1 MKKLYVTIKILG
13 FLIVGSIVASCNDSF
28 MDRYP
33 MAEVSP
39 ENSFKTARDLEL
51 YTNGFYENLPEIK
64 SIIEKDLV
72 TDNVLYTNIPV
83 EQRSNDRV
91 VPSDV
96 GSGGWSWGTLRTI
109 NLFFDH
115 YKQCTDLVARD
126 KYEGIARFFRAWFYF
141 DKVKRFGDVPW
152 YETVIQT
159 SDVDLLYKSRD
170 SREFVVDKIVAD
182 LELAI
187 EKLDSKRASD
197 QINCWTALSLLSRV
211 CLYEGTYRKYHTE
224 LNLQGA
230 DVLLEKAYKAAERVM
245 NESGYKVYSTGNE
258 DTDYRD
264 LFAANDLHEEEV
276 ILGRRYSLI
285 LNKMHNINYYLTSRT
300 QKDIGLTKEFVDSY
314 LLQSNGKPFTSK
326 TGYATMNFYE
336 EMQNRDKRLAQ
347 TIRSVGYRRIGGDAI
362 LLPDFAAA
370 ITGYQ
375 VSKFVSDVS
384 QDGDGASY
392 QDIAIIR
399 YAEVLLN
406 YAEAKAELGLL
417 TQDDIDKSM
426 KLIRNRVG
434 MPNLNMSDANQ
445 SPDVIMAATYPNVTG
460 ANKGVLLEIRRER
473 CIELALEGFRWD
485 DLVRWKAGKL
495 LEPHFTGMYFPSLG
509 EFDLDN
515 DGKKDLLLYEE
526 GKEPQSSVS
535 QKVKIGGVIQLTE
548 GDKGYL
554 IGFKDS
560 KKKFDEERDYLYPI
574 PMGDLLLNEN
584 LIQNPRWQK

>member
-1 MKKLYVTIKILG
+1 MKKLYVTMKVFG
-13 FLIVGSIVASCNDSF
+13 FLIVGGMATSCNDSF

-33 MAEVSP
+33 IAEVSP

-51 YTNGFYENLPEIK
+51 YTNGFYENLPAIK
-64 SIIEKDLV
+64 TIIEKDLT

-83 EQRSNDRV
+83 EQRSDDRTI
-91 VPSDV
+91 PSDA
-96 GSGGWSWGTLRTI
+96 GSGGWSWGDLRTV

-159 SDVDLLYKSRD
+159 GDKDLLYKPRD
-170 SREFVVDKIVAD
+170 NREFVMDKIIED

-187 EKLDSKRASD
+187 DKLDNKRASD
-197 QINCWTALSLLSRV
+197 QVNCWTALSLLSRV

-224 LNLQGA
+224 LNLQGS

-245 NESGYKVYSTGNE
+245 NESGYKLYSTGNV

-264 LFAANDLHEEEV
+264 LFASSDLREEEV

-285 LNKMHNINYYLTSRT
+285 LNKMHNINYYFTSRT
-300 QKDIGLTKEFVDSY
+300 QKDIGLTKDFVNSY

-326 TGYATMNFYE
+326 SNYATMGFCE

-347 TIRSVGYRRIGGDAI
+347 TIRSVGYKRIGDNAI
-362 LLPDFAAA
+362 QLPDFAATM
-370 ITGYQ
+370 TGYQ

-417 TQDDIDKSM
+417 TQDDIDKSI

-434 MPNLNMSDANQ
+434 MPNLNMGDANQ
-445 SPDVIMAATYPNVTG
+445 SPDAIMAAMYPTVTG
-460 ANKGVLLEIRRER
+460 TNKGVLLEIRRER
-473 CIELALEGFRWD
+473 RIELALEGFRWD

-515 DGKKDLLLYEE
+515 DGEIDLLLYKE
-526 GKEPQSSVS
+526 GNEPQSNAS
-535 QKVKIGGVIQLTE
+535 QKVKIGGVIQLTG

-554 IGFKDS
+554 IGFKEN

-574 PMGDLLLNEN
+574 PMGDILLNDN
-584 LIQNPRWQK
+584 LVQNPHW

>member
-1 MKKLYVTIKILG
+1 MKKLYVTMKVFG
-13 FLIVGSIVASCNDSF
+13 FLIVGGMATSCNDSF

-33 MAEVSP
+33 IAEVSP

-51 YTNGFYENLPEIK
+51 YTNGFYENLPAIK
-64 SIIEKDLV
+64 TIIEKDLT

-83 EQRSNDRV
+83 EQRSGDRTI
-91 VPSDV
+91 PSDA
-96 GSGGWSWGTLRTI
+96 GSGGWSWGDLRTV

-159 SDVDLLYKSRD
+159 GDKDLLYKPRD
-170 SREFVVDKIVAD
+170 NREFVMDKIIED

-187 EKLDSKRASD
+187 DKLDNKRASD
-197 QINCWTALSLLSRV
+197 QVNCWTALSLLSRV

-224 LNLQGA
+224 LNLQGS

-245 NESGYKVYSTGNE
+245 NESGYKLYSTGNV

-264 LFAANDLHEEEV
+264 LFASNDLREEEV

-285 LNKMHNINYYLTSRT
+285 LNKMHNINYYFTSRT
-300 QKDIGLTKEFVDSY
+300 QKDIGLTKDFVDSY

-326 TGYATMNFYE
+326 SNYATMGFYE

-347 TIRSVGYRRIGGDAI
+347 TIRSVGYKRIGDNAI
-362 LLPDFAAA
+362 QLPDFAATM
-370 ITGYQ
+370 TGYQ

-417 TQDDIDKSM
+417 TQDDIDKSI

-434 MPNLNMSDANQ
+434 MPNLNMGDANQ
-445 SPDVIMAATYPNVTG
+445 SPDAIMAAMYPTVTG
-460 ANKGVLLEIRRER
+460 TNKGVLLEIRRER
-473 CIELALEGFRWD
+473 RIELALEGFRWD

-515 DGKKDLLLYEE
+515 DGKIDLLLYKE
-526 GKEPQSSVS
+526 GNEPQSNAS

-554 IGFKDS
+554 IGFKDN

-574 PMGDLLLNEN
+574 PMGDILLNDN
-584 LIQNPRWQK
+584 LVQNPHW

>member
-417 TQDDIDKSM
+417 TQDDIDKSI

-473 CIELALEGFRWD
+473 RIELALEGFRWD

-495 LEPHFTGMYFPSLG
+495 LEPHFIGMYFPSLG

>member
-1 MKKLYVTIKILG
+1 MKKIYVTIKVLG
-13 FLIVGSIVASCNDSF
+13 FLIIGSMATSCNDSF

-33 MAEVSP
+33 IAEVSP

-51 YTNGFYENLPEIK
+51 YTNGFYENLPAIK
-64 SIIEKDLV
+64 TIIEKDLT

-83 EQRSNDRV
+83 EQRSDDRTI
-91 VPSDV
+91 PSDA
-96 GSGGWSWGTLRTI
+96 GSGGWSWGDLRTV

-159 SDVDLLYKSRD
+159 GDKDLLYKPRD
-170 SREFVVDKIVAD
+170 NREFVMDKIIED

-187 EKLDSKRASD
+187 DKLDNKRASD
-197 QINCWTALSLLSRV
+197 QVNCWTALSLLSRV

-224 LNLQGA
+224 LNLQGS

-245 NESGYKVYSTGNE
+245 NESGYKLYSTGNV

-264 LFAANDLHEEEV
+264 LFASSDLREEEV

-285 LNKMHNINYYLTSRT
+285 LNKMHNINYYFTSRT
-300 QKDIGLTKEFVDSY
+300 QKDIGLTKDFVDSY

-326 TGYATMNFYE
+326 SNYATMGFYE

-347 TIRSVGYRRIGGDAI
+347 TIRSVGYKRIGDNAI
-362 LLPDFAAA
+362 QLPDFAATM
-370 ITGYQ
+370 TGYQ

-417 TQDDIDKSM
+417 TQDDIDKSI

-434 MPNLNMSDANQ
+434 MPNLNMGDANQ
-445 SPDVIMAATYPNVTG
+445 SPDAIMAAMYPTVTG
-460 ANKGVLLEIRRER
+460 TNKGVLLEIRRER
-473 CIELALEGFRWD
+473 RIELALEGFRWD
-485 DLVRWKAGKL
+485 DLVRWRAGKL

-515 DGKKDLLLYEE
+515 DGKIDLLLYKE
-526 GKEPQSSVS
+526 GNEPQSNAS
-535 QKVKIGGVIQLTE
+535 QKVKIGGVIQLTG

-554 IGFKDS
+554 IGFKDN

-574 PMGDLLLNEN
+574 PMGDILLNDN
-584 LIQNPRWQK
+584 LVQNPHW

>member
-1 MKKLYVTIKILG
+1 MKKLYVTMKVFG
-13 FLIVGSIVASCNDSF
+13 FLIVGGMATSCNDSF

-33 MAEVSP
+33 IAEVSP

-51 YTNGFYENLPEIK
+51 YTNGFYENLPAIK
-64 SIIEKDLV
+64 TIIEKDLT

-83 EQRSNDRV
+83 EQRSDDRTI
-91 VPSDV
+91 PSDA
-96 GSGGWSWGTLRTI
+96 GSGGWSWGDLRTV

-159 SDVDLLYKSRD
+159 GDKDLLYKPRD
-170 SREFVVDKIVAD
+170 NREFVMDKIIED

-187 EKLDSKRASD
+187 DKLDNKRASD
-197 QINCWTALSLLSRV
+197 QVNCWTALSLLSRV

-224 LNLQGA
+224 LNLQGS

-245 NESGYKVYSTGNE
+245 NESGYKLYSTGNV

-264 LFAANDLHEEEV
+264 LFASSDLREEEV

-285 LNKMHNINYYLTSRT
+285 LNKMHNINYYFTSRT
-300 QKDIGLTKEFVDSY
+300 QKDIGLTKDFVESY

-326 TGYATMNFYE
+326 SNYATMGFYE

-347 TIRSVGYRRIGGDAI
+347 TIRSVGYKRIGDNAI
-362 LLPDFAAA
+362 QLPDFAATM
-370 ITGYQ
+370 TGYQ

-417 TQDDIDKSM
+417 TQDDIDKSI

-434 MPNLNMSDANQ
+434 MPNLNMGDANQ
-445 SPDVIMAATYPNVTG
+445 SPDAIMAAMYPTVTG
-460 ANKGVLLEIRRER
+460 TNKGVLLEIRRER
-473 CIELALEGFRWD
+473 RIELALEGFRWD

-515 DGKKDLLLYEE
+515 DGKIDLLLYKE
-526 GKEPQSSVS
+526 GNEPQSNAS

-554 IGFKDS
+554 IGFKDN

-574 PMGDLLLNEN
+574 PMGDILLNDN
-584 LIQNPRWQK
+584 LVQNPHW

>member
-1 MKKLYVTIKILG
+1 MKKLYVTMKVFG
-13 FLIVGSIVASCNDSF
+13 FLIVGGMATSCNDSF

-33 MAEVSP
+33 IAEVSP

-51 YTNGFYENLPEIK
+51 YTNGFYENLPAIK
-64 SIIEKDLV
+64 TIIEKDLT

-83 EQRSNDRV
+83 EQRSDDRTI
-91 VPSDV
+91 PSDA
-96 GSGGWSWGTLRTI
+96 GSGGWSWGDLRTV

-159 SDVDLLYKSRD
+159 GDKDLLYKPRD
-170 SREFVVDKIVAD
+170 NREFVMDKIIED

-187 EKLDSKRASD
+187 DKLDNKRASD
-197 QINCWTALSLLSRV
+197 QVNCWTALSLLSRV

-224 LNLQGA
+224 LNLQGS

-245 NESGYKVYSTGNE
+245 NESGYKLYSTGNV

-264 LFAANDLHEEEV
+264 LFASSDLREEEV

-285 LNKMHNINYYLTSRT
+285 LNKMHNINYYFTSRT
-300 QKDIGLTKEFVDSY
+300 QKDIGLTKDFVNSY

-326 TGYATMNFYE
+326 SNYATMGFCE

-347 TIRSVGYRRIGGDAI
+347 TIRSVGYKRIGDNAI
-362 LLPDFAAA
+362 QLPDFAATM
-370 ITGYQ
+370 TGYQ

-417 TQDDIDKSM
+417 TQDDIDKSI

-434 MPNLNMSDANQ
+434 MPNLNMGDANQ
-445 SPDVIMAATYPNVTG
+445 SPDAIMAAMYPTVTG
-460 ANKGVLLEIRRER
+460 TNKGVLLEIRRER
-473 CIELALEGFRWD
+473 RIELALEGFRWD

-515 DGKKDLLLYEE
+515 DGKIDLLLYKE
-526 GKEPQSSVS
+526 GNEPQSNAS
-535 QKVKIGGVIQLTE
+535 QKVKIGGVIQLTG

-554 IGFKDS
+554 IGFKEN

-574 PMGDLLLNEN
+574 PMGDILLNDN
-584 LIQNPRWQK
+584 LVQNPHW

>member
-1 MKKLYVTIKILG
+1 MKKLYVTMKVFG
-13 FLIVGSIVASCNDSF
+13 FLIVGGIATSCNDSF

-33 MAEVSP
+33 IAEVSP

-51 YTNGFYENLPEIK
+51 YTNGFYENLPAIK
-64 SIIEKDLV
+64 TIIEKDLT

-83 EQRSNDRV
+83 EQRSGDRTI
-91 VPSDV
+91 PSDA
-96 GSGGWSWGTLRTI
+96 GSGGWSWGDLRTV

-159 SDVDLLYKSRD
+159 GDKDLLYKPRD
-170 SREFVVDKIVAD
+170 NREFVMDKIIED

-187 EKLDSKRASD
+187 DKLDNKRASD
-197 QINCWTALSLLSRV
+197 QVNCWTALSLLSRV

-224 LNLQGA
+224 LNLQGS

-245 NESGYKVYSTGNE
+245 NESGYKLYSTGNV

-264 LFAANDLHEEEV
+264 LFASNDLREEEV

-285 LNKMHNINYYLTSRT
+285 LNKMHNINYYFTSRT
-300 QKDIGLTKEFVDSY
+300 QKDIGLTKDFVDSY

-326 TGYATMNFYE
+326 SNYATMGFYE

-347 TIRSVGYRRIGGDAI
+347 TIRSVGYKRIGDNAI
-362 LLPDFAAA
+362 QLPDFAATM
-370 ITGYQ
+370 TGYQ

-417 TQDDIDKSM
+417 TQDDIDKSI

-434 MPNLNMSDANQ
+434 MPNLNMGDANQ
-445 SPDVIMAATYPNVTG
+445 SPDAIMAAMYPTVTG
-460 ANKGVLLEIRRER
+460 TNKGVLLEIRRER
-473 CIELALEGFRWD
+473 RIELALEGFRWD

-515 DGKKDLLLYEE
+515 DGKIDLLLYKE
-526 GKEPQSSVS
+526 GNEPQSNAS

-554 IGFKDS
+554 IGFKDN

-574 PMGDLLLNEN
+574 PMGDILLNDN
-584 LIQNPRWQK
+584 LVQNPHW

>member
-1 MKKLYVTIKILG
+1 MKKLYVTIKVLG
-13 FLIVGSIVASCNDSF
+13 FLIVGGMVTSCNDSF

-33 MAEVSP
+33 IAEVSP

-51 YTNGFYENLPEIK
+51 YTNGFYENLPAIK
-64 SIIEKDLV
+64 TIIEKDLT

-83 EQRSNDRV
+83 EQRSDDRTI
-91 VPSDV
+91 PSDA
-96 GSGGWSWGTLRTI
+96 GSGGWSWGDLRTV

-115 YKQCTDLVARD
+115 YKQCTDLVARE
-126 KYEGIARFFRAWFYF
+126 KYEGIALFFRAWFYF

-159 SDVDLLYKSRD
+159 GDKDLLYKPRD
-170 SREFVVDKIVAD
+170 NRELVMDRIIED

-187 EKLDSKRASD
+187 DKLDNKRASD
-197 QINCWTALSLLSRV
+197 QVNCWTALSLLSRV

-224 LNLQGA
+224 LNLQGS

-245 NESGYKVYSTGNE
+245 NESGYKLYSTGNV

-264 LFAANDLHEEEV
+264 LFASNDLREEEV
-276 ILGRRYSLI
+276 ILGRRYSLV
-285 LNKMHNINYYLTSRT
+285 LNKMHNINYYFTSRT
-300 QKDIGLTKEFVDSY
+300 QKDIGLTKDFVDSY

-326 TGYATMNFYE
+326 SNYATMGFYE

-347 TIRSVGYRRIGGDAI
+347 TIRSVGYKRIGDNTVQ
-362 LLPDFAAA
+362 LPDFAATM
-370 ITGYQ
+370 TGYQ

-417 TQDDIDKSM
+417 TQDDIDKSI

-434 MPNLNMSDANQ
+434 MPNLNMSDVNQ
-445 SPDVIMAATYPNVTG
+445 SPDAVIAAMYPNVTG

-473 CIELALEGFRWD
+473 RIELALEGFRWD

-515 DGKKDLLLYEE
+515 DGKMDLLLYEE
-526 GKEPQSSVS
+526 GDEPQSNVS
-535 QKVKIGGVIQLTE
+535 QKIKIGGVIQLTE
-548 GDKGYL
+548 GNKGYL
-554 IGFKDS
+554 IGFKDN

-574 PMGDLLLNEN
+574 PMGDILLNDN
-584 LIQNPRWQK
+584 LIQNPHW

>member
-1 MKKLYVTIKILG
+1 MKKLYVTMKVFG
-13 FLIVGSIVASCNDSF
+13 FLIVGGMATSCNDSF

-33 MAEVSP
+33 IAEVSP

-51 YTNGFYENLPEIK
+51 YTNGFYENLPAIK
-64 SIIEKDLV
+64 TIIEKDLT

-83 EQRSNDRV
+83 EQRSDDRTI
-91 VPSDV
+91 PSDA
-96 GSGGWSWGTLRTI
+96 GSGGWSWGDLRTV

-159 SDVDLLYKSRD
+159 GDKDLLYKPRD
-170 SREFVVDKIVAD
+170 NREFVMDKIIED

-187 EKLDSKRASD
+187 DKLDNKRASD
-197 QINCWTALSLLSRV
+197 QVNCWTALSLLSRV

-224 LNLQGA
+224 LNLQGS

-245 NESGYKVYSTGNE
+245 NESGYKLYSTGNV

-264 LFAANDLHEEEV
+264 LFASSDLREEEV

-285 LNKMHNINYYLTSRT
+285 LNKMHNINYYFTSRT
-300 QKDIGLTKEFVDSY
+300 QKDIGLTKDFVDSY

-326 TGYATMNFYE
+326 SNYATMGFYE

-347 TIRSVGYRRIGGDAI
+347 TIRSVGYKRIGDNAI
-362 LLPDFAAA
+362 QLPDFAATM
-370 ITGYQ
+370 TGYQ
-375 VSKFVSDVS
+375 VSKFVWDVS

-417 TQDDIDKSM
+417 TQDDIDKSI

-434 MPNLNMSDANQ
+434 MPNLNMGDANQ
-445 SPDVIMAATYPNVTG
+445 SPDAIMAAMYPTVTG
-460 ANKGVLLEIRRER
+460 TNKGVLLEIRRER
-473 CIELALEGFRWD
+473 RIELALEGFRWD
-485 DLVRWKAGKL
+485 DLVRWRAGKL

-515 DGKKDLLLYEE
+515 DGKIDLLLYKE
-526 GKEPQSSVS
+526 GNEPQSNAS
-535 QKVKIGGVIQLTE
+535 QKVKIGGVIQLTG

-554 IGFKDS
+554 IGFKDN

-574 PMGDLLLNEN
+574 PMGDILLNDN
-584 LIQNPRWQK
+584 LVQNPHW

>member
-1 MKKLYVTIKILG
+1 MKKLYVTMKVFG
-13 FLIVGSIVASCNDSF
+13 FLIVGGIATSCNDSF

-33 MAEVSP
+33 IAEVSP

-51 YTNGFYENLPEIK
+51 YTNGFYENLPAIK
-64 SIIEKDLV
+64 TIIEKDLT

-83 EQRSNDRV
+83 EQRSGDRTI
-91 VPSDV
+91 PSDA
-96 GSGGWSWGTLRTI
+96 GSGGWSWGDLRTV

-159 SDVDLLYKSRD
+159 GDKDLLYKPRD
-170 SREFVVDKIVAD
+170 NREFVMDKIIED

-187 EKLDSKRASD
+187 DKLDNKRASD
-197 QINCWTALSLLSRV
+197 QVNCWTALSLLSRV

-224 LNLQGA
+224 LNLQGS

-245 NESGYKVYSTGNE
+245 NESGYKLYSTGNV

-264 LFAANDLHEEEV
+264 LFASNDLREEEV

-285 LNKMHNINYYLTSRT
+285 LNKMHNINYYFTSRT
-300 QKDIGLTKEFVDSY
+300 QKDIGLTKDFVDSY

-326 TGYATMNFYE
+326 SNYATMGFYE

-347 TIRSVGYRRIGGDAI
+347 TIRSVGYKRIGDNAI
-362 LLPDFAAA
+362 QLPDFAATM
-370 ITGYQ
+370 TGYQ

-399 YAEVLLN
+399 YVEVLLN

-417 TQDDIDKSM
+417 TQDDIDKSI

-434 MPNLNMSDANQ
+434 MPNLNMGDANQ
-445 SPDVIMAATYPNVTG
+445 SPDAIMAAMYPTVTG
-460 ANKGVLLEIRRER
+460 TNKGVLLEIRRER
-473 CIELALEGFRWD
+473 RIELALEGFRWD

-515 DGKKDLLLYEE
+515 DGKIDLLLYKE
-526 GKEPQSSVS
+526 GNEPQSNAS

-554 IGFKDS
+554 IGFKDN

-574 PMGDLLLNEN
+574 PMGDILLNDN
-584 LIQNPRWQK
+584 LVQNPHW

>member
-1 MKKLYVTIKILG
+1 MKKLYVTMKVFG
-13 FLIVGSIVASCNDSF
+13 FLIVGGMATSCNDSF

-33 MAEVSP
+33 IAEVSP

-51 YTNGFYENLPEIK
+51 YTNGFYENLPAIK
-64 SIIEKDLV
+64 TIIEKDLT

-83 EQRSNDRV
+83 EQRSDDRTI
-91 VPSDV
+91 PSDA
-96 GSGGWSWGTLRTI
+96 GSGGWSWGDLRTV

-126 KYEGIARFFRAWFYF
+126 KYEGIVRFFRAWFYF

-159 SDVDLLYKSRD
+159 GDKDLLYKPRD
-170 SREFVVDKIVAD
+170 NREFVMDKIIED

-187 EKLDSKRASD
+187 DKLDNKRASD
-197 QINCWTALSLLSRV
+197 QVNCWTALSLLSRV

-224 LNLQGA
+224 LNLQGS

-245 NESGYKVYSTGNE
+245 NESGYKLYSTGNV

-264 LFAANDLHEEEV
+264 LFASSDLREEEV

-285 LNKMHNINYYLTSRT
+285 LNKMHNINYYFTSRT
-300 QKDIGLTKEFVDSY
+300 QKDIGLTKDFVDSY

-326 TGYATMNFYE
+326 SNYATMGFYE

-347 TIRSVGYRRIGGDAI
+347 TIRSVGYKRIGDNAI
-362 LLPDFAAA
+362 QLPDFAATM
-370 ITGYQ
+370 TGYQ

-417 TQDDIDKSM
+417 TQDDIDKSI

-434 MPNLNMSDANQ
+434 MPNLNMGDANQ
-445 SPDVIMAATYPNVTG
+445 SPDAIMAAMYPTVTG
-460 ANKGVLLEIRRER
+460 TNKGVLLEIRRER
-473 CIELALEGFRWD
+473 RIELALEGFRWD
-485 DLVRWKAGKL
+485 DLVRWRAGKL

-515 DGKKDLLLYEE
+515 DGKIDLLLYKE
-526 GKEPQSSVS
+526 GNEPQSNAS
-535 QKVKIGGVIQLTE
+535 QKVKIGGVIQLTG

-554 IGFKDS
+554 IGFKDN

-574 PMGDLLLNEN
+574 PMGDILLNDN
-584 LIQNPRWQK
+584 LVQNPHW

>member
-1 MKKLYVTIKILG
+1 MKKIYATIKVFGIL
-13 FLIVGSIVASCNDSF
+13 LVGGTVASCNDSF

-33 MAEVSP
+33 IAEISP

-51 YTNGFYENLPEIK
+51 YTNGFYENLPEFK
-64 SIIEKDLV
+64 STIEKDLT

-83 EQRSNDRV
+83 EQRSDDRTI
-91 VPSDV
+91 PSDA
-96 GSGGWSWGTLRTI
+96 GSGGWGWGNLRTI

-115 YKQCTDLVARD
+115 YKQCTDLAARD

-159 SDVDLLYKSRD
+159 GDEDLLYKPRD
-170 SREFVVDKIVAD
+170 SREFVMDKIIED
-182 LELAI
+182 LELAVD
-187 EKLDSKRASD
+187 KLDNKRTPD
-197 QINCWTALSLLSRV
+197 QVSCWTALSLLSRV

-224 LNLQGA
+224 LNLQGS
-230 DVLLEKAYKAAERVM
+230 DKLLEKAYKAAERVM
-245 NESGYKVYSTGNE
+245 NESGYKLYSTGNV
-258 DTDYRD
+258 DVDYRD
-264 LFAANDLHEEEV
+264 LFASDLREDEV
-276 ILGRRYSLI
+276 ILGRRYSL
-285 LNKMHNINYYLTSRT
+285 LLDKVHNINYYFTSRT
-300 QKDIGLTKEFVDSY
+300 QKDIGLTKDFVNSY
-314 LLQSNGKPFTSK
+314 LLEKNGKPFTSK
-326 TGYATMNFYE
+326 SDYTTMQFYD

-347 TIRSVGYRRIGGDAI
+347 TIRSVGYKRINDDAVQ
-362 LLPDFAAA
+362 LPDFAATM
-370 ITGYQ
+370 TGYQ
-375 VSKFVSDVS
+375 VSKFVSDAS

-392 QDIAIIR
+392 QDFAIIR

-417 TQDDIDKSM
+417 TQGDIDKSI

-434 MPNLNMSDANQ
+434 MPNLNMGDANQ
-445 SPDVIMAATYPNVTG
+445 SPDAIMAAMYPNVTG
-460 ANKGVLLEIRRER
+460 DDKGVLLEIRRER
-473 CIELALEGFRWD
+473 RIELALEGFRWD

-509 EFDLDN
+509 EFDLDK
-515 DGKKDLLLYEE
+515 DGKIDLLLYKE
-526 GKEPQSSVS
+526 GNEPQSSAS

-554 IGFKDS
+554 IGFKDN

-574 PMGDLLLNEN
+574 PMGDILLNEN
-584 LIQNPRWQK
+584 LTQNPNWRK

>member
-1 MKKLYVTIKILG
+1 MKKLYVTMKVFG
-13 FLIVGSIVASCNDSF
+13 FLIVGGMATSCNDSF

-33 MAEVSP
+33 IAEVSP

-51 YTNGFYENLPEIK
+51 YTNGFYENLPAIK
-64 SIIEKDLV
+64 TIIEKDLT

-83 EQRSNDRV
+83 EQRSDDRTI
-91 VPSDV
+91 PSDA
-96 GSGGWSWGTLRTI
+96 GSGGWSWGDLRTV

-159 SDVDLLYKSRD
+159 GDKDLLYKPRD
-170 SREFVVDKIVAD
+170 NREFVMDKIIED

-187 EKLDSKRASD
+187 DKLDNKRASD
-197 QINCWTALSLLSRV
+197 QVNCWTALSLLSRV

-224 LNLQGA
+224 LNLQGS

-245 NESGYKVYSTGNE
+245 NESGYKLYSTGNV

-264 LFAANDLHEEEV
+264 LFASSDLREEEV

-285 LNKMHNINYYLTSRT
+285 LNKMHNINYYFTSRT
-300 QKDIGLTKEFVDSY
+300 QKDIGLTKDFVNSY

-326 TGYATMNFYE
+326 SNYATMGFCE

-347 TIRSVGYRRIGGDAI
+347 TIRSVGYKRIGDNAI
-362 LLPDFAAA
+362 QLPDFAATM
-370 ITGYQ
+370 TGYQ

-417 TQDDIDKSM
+417 TQDDIDKSI

-434 MPNLNMSDANQ
+434 MPNLNMGDANQ
-445 SPDVIMAATYPNVTG
+445 SPDAIMAAMYPTVTG
-460 ANKGVLLEIRRER
+460 TNKGVLLEIRRER
-473 CIELALEGFRWD
+473 RIELALEGFRWD

-515 DGKKDLLLYEE
+515 DGKIDLLLYKE
-526 GKEPQSSVS
+526 GNEPQSNAS
-535 QKVKIGGVIQLTE
+535 QKVKIGGVIQLTG

-554 IGFKDS
+554 IGFKDN

-574 PMGDLLLNEN
+574 PMGDILLNDN
-584 LIQNPRWQK
+584 LVQNPHW

>member
-1 MKKLYVTIKILG
+1 MKKLYVTIKVLG
-13 FLIVGSIVASCNDSF
+13 FLIVGGMVTSCNDSF

-33 MAEVSP
+33 IAEVSP

-51 YTNGFYENLPEIK
+51 YTNGFYENLPAIK
-64 SIIEKDLV
+64 TIIEKDLT

-83 EQRSNDRV
+83 EQRSDDRTI
-91 VPSDV
+91 PSDA
-96 GSGGWSWGTLRTI
+96 GSGGWSWGDLRTV

-115 YKQCTDLVARD
+115 YKQCTDLVARE

-159 SDVDLLYKSRD
+159 GDKDLLYKPRD
-170 SREFVVDKIVAD
+170 NRELVMDRIIED

-187 EKLDSKRASD
+187 DKLDNKRASD
-197 QINCWTALSLLSRV
+197 QVNCWTALSFLSRV

-224 LNLQGA
+224 LNLQGS

-245 NESGYKVYSTGNE
+245 NESGYKLYSTGNV

-264 LFAANDLHEEEV
+264 LFASNDLREEEV
-276 ILGRRYSLI
+276 ILGRRYSLV
-285 LNKMHNINYYLTSRT
+285 LNKMHNINYYFTSRT
-300 QKDIGLTKEFVDSY
+300 QKDIGLTKDFVDSY

-326 TGYATMNFYE
+326 SNYATMGFYE

-347 TIRSVGYRRIGGDAI
+347 TIRSVGYKRIGDNTVQ
-362 LLPDFAAA
+362 LPDFAATM
-370 ITGYQ
+370 TGYQ

-417 TQDDIDKSM
+417 TQDDIDKSI

-434 MPNLNMSDANQ
+434 MPNLNMSDVNQ
-445 SPDVIMAATYPNVTG
+445 SPDAVIAAMYPNVAG

-473 CIELALEGFRWD
+473 RIELALEGFRWD

-515 DGKKDLLLYEE
+515 DGKMDLLLYEE
-526 GKEPQSSVS
+526 GDEPQSNVS
-535 QKVKIGGVIQLTE
+535 QKIKIGGVIQLTE
-548 GDKGYL
+548 GNKGYL
-554 IGFKDS
+554 IGFKDN

-574 PMGDLLLNEN
+574 PMGDILLNDN
-584 LIQNPRWQK
+584 LIQNPHW

>member
-1 MKKLYVTIKILG
+1 MKKLYVTIKVLG
-13 FLIVGSIVASCNDSF
+13 FLIVGGMVTSCNDSF

-33 MAEVSP
+33 IAEVSP

-51 YTNGFYENLPEIK
+51 YTNGFYENLPAIK
-64 SIIEKDLV
+64 TIIEKDLT

-83 EQRSNDRV
+83 EQRSDDRTI
-91 VPSDV
+91 PSDA
-96 GSGGWSWGTLRTI
+96 GSGGWSWGDLRTV

-115 YKQCTDLVARD
+115 YKQCTDLVARE

-159 SDVDLLYKSRD
+159 GDKDLLYKPRD
-170 SREFVVDKIVAD
+170 NRELVMDRIIED

-187 EKLDSKRASD
+187 DKLDNKRASD
-197 QINCWTALSLLSRV
+197 QVNCWTALSFLSRV

-224 LNLQGA
+224 LNLQGS

-245 NESGYKVYSTGNE
+245 NESGYKLYSTGNV

-264 LFAANDLHEEEV
+264 LFASNDLREEEV
-276 ILGRRYSLI
+276 ILGRRYSLV
-285 LNKMHNINYYLTSRT
+285 LNKMHNINYYFTSRT
-300 QKDIGLTKEFVDSY
+300 QKDIGLTKDFVDSY

-326 TGYATMNFYE
+326 SNYATMGFYE

-347 TIRSVGYRRIGGDAI
+347 TIRSVGYKRIGDNTVQ
-362 LLPDFAAA
+362 LPDFAATM
-370 ITGYQ
+370 TGYQ

-417 TQDDIDKSM
+417 TQDDIDKSI

-434 MPNLNMSDANQ
+434 MPNLNMSDVNQ
-445 SPDVIMAATYPNVTG
+445 SPDAVIAAMYPNVTG

-473 CIELALEGFRWD
+473 RIELALEGFRWD

-515 DGKKDLLLYEE
+515 DGKMDLLLYEE
-526 GKEPQSSVS
+526 GDEPQSNVS
-535 QKVKIGGVIQLTE
+535 QKIKIGGVIQLTE
-548 GDKGYL
+548 GNKGYL
-554 IGFKDS
+554 IGFKDN

-574 PMGDLLLNEN
+574 PMGDILLNDN
-584 LIQNPRWQK
+584 LIQNPHW

>member
-1 MKKLYVTIKILG
+1 MKKIYVTIKVLG
-13 FLIVGSIVASCNDSF
+13 FLIIGSMATSCNDSF

-33 MAEVSP
+33 IAEVSP

-51 YTNGFYENLPEIK
+51 YTNGFYENLPAIK
-64 SIIEKDLV
+64 TIIEKDLT

-83 EQRSNDRV
+83 EQRSDDRTI
-91 VPSDV
+91 PSDA
-96 GSGGWSWGTLRTI
+96 GSGGWSWGDLRTI

-159 SDVDLLYKSRD
+159 GDVDLLYKPRD
-170 SREFVVDKIVAD
+170 KREFVMDKIIED

-187 EKLDSKRASD
+187 DKLENKRASD

-224 LNLQGA
+224 LNLQGT
-230 DVLLEKAYKAAERVM
+230 DMLLEKAYKAAERVI
-245 NESGYKVYSTGNE
+245 NESGYKLYSTGNV

-264 LFAANDLHEEEV
+264 LFASNDLREEEV

-285 LNKMHNINYYLTSRT
+285 LNKMHNINYYFTSRT
-300 QKDIGLTKEFVDSY
+300 QKDIGLTKDFVDSY
-314 LLQSNGKPFTSK
+314 LLQSNGKTFTSK
-326 TGYATMNFYE
+326 TDYKTMGFYE

-347 TIRSVGYRRIGGDAI
+347 TIRSVGYKRIGDNTVQ
-362 LLPDFAAA
+362 LPDFAATM
-370 ITGYQ
+370 TGYQ
-375 VSKFVSDVS
+375 VSKFVSDIS

-417 TQDDIDKSM
+417 TQDDIDKSI

-445 SPDVIMAATYPNVTG
+445 SPDAVIAAMYPNVTG

-473 CIELALEGFRWD
+473 RIELALEGFRWD

-515 DGKKDLLLYEE
+515 DGKADLLLYEE
-526 GKEPQSSVS
+526 GNEPQSNAS

-554 IGFKDS
+554 IGFKDNKNS
-560 KKKFDEERDYLYPI
+560 
-574 PMGDLLLNEN
+574 
-584 LIQNPRWQK
+584 QKNGKIWINKVSVWY

>member
-1 MKKLYVTIKILG
+1 M
-13 FLIVGSIVASCNDSF
+13 
-28 MDRYP
+28 
-33 MAEVSP
+33 
-39 ENSFKTARDLEL
+39 
-51 YTNGFYENLPEIK
+51 
-64 SIIEKDLV
+64 
-72 TDNVLYTNIPV
+72 
-83 EQRSNDRV
+83 
-91 VPSDV
+91 
-96 GSGGWSWGTLRTI
+96 
-109 NLFFDH
+109 
-115 YKQCTDLVARD
+115 
-126 KYEGIARFFRAWFYF
+126 
-141 DKVKRFGDVPW
+141 PW

-159 SDVDLLYKSRD
+159 GDVDLLYKPRD
-170 SREFVVDKIVAD
+170 KREFVMDKIIED

-187 EKLDSKRASD
+187 DKLENKRASD

-224 LNLQGA
+224 LNLQGT
-230 DVLLEKAYKAAERVM
+230 DMLLEKAYKAAERVI
-245 NESGYKVYSTGNE
+245 NESGYKLYSTGNV

-264 LFAANDLHEEEV
+264 LFASNDLREEEV

-285 LNKMHNINYYLTSRT
+285 LNKMHNINYYFTSRT
-300 QKDIGLTKEFVDSY
+300 QKDIGLTKDFVDSY
-314 LLQSNGKPFTSK
+314 LLQSNGKTFTSK
-326 TGYATMNFYE
+326 TDYKTMGFYE

-347 TIRSVGYRRIGGDAI
+347 TIRSVGYKRIGDNTVQ
-362 LLPDFAAA
+362 LPDFAATM
-370 ITGYQ
+370 TGYQ
-375 VSKFVSDVS
+375 VSKFVSDIS

-417 TQDDIDKSM
+417 TQDDIDKSI

-445 SPDVIMAATYPNVTG
+445 SPDAVIAAMYPNVTG

-473 CIELALEGFRWD
+473 RIELALEGFRWD

-515 DGKKDLLLYEE
+515 DGKADLLLYEE
-526 GKEPQSSVS
+526 GNEPQSNAS

-554 IGFKDS
+554 IGFKDN
-560 KKKFDEERDYLYPI
+560 KKKFDEERDYLYPL
-574 PMGDLLLNEN
+574 PMGDILLNEN
-584 LIQNPRWQK
+584 LAQNPHW

>member
-406 YAEAKAELGLL
+406 YAEAKAE
-417 TQDDIDKSM
+417 
-426 KLIRNRVG
+426 
-434 MPNLNMSDANQ
+434 
-445 SPDVIMAATYPNVTG
+445 
-460 ANKGVLLEIRRER
+460 
-473 CIELALEGFRWD
+473 
-485 DLVRWKAGKL
+485 
-495 LEPHFTGMYFPSLG
+495 
-509 EFDLDN
+509 
-515 DGKKDLLLYEE
+515 
-526 GKEPQSSVS
+526 
-535 QKVKIGGVIQLTE
+535 
-548 GDKGYL
+548 
-554 IGFKDS
+554 
-560 KKKFDEERDYLYPI
+560 
-574 PMGDLLLNEN
+574 
-584 LIQNPRWQK
+584 

>member
-1 MKKLYVTIKILG
+1 MKKLYVTMKVFG
-13 FLIVGSIVASCNDSF
+13 FLIVGGMATSCNDSF

-33 MAEVSP
+33 IAEVSP

-51 YTNGFYENLPEIK
+51 YTNGFYENLPAIK
-64 SIIEKDLV
+64 TIIEKDLT

-83 EQRSNDRV
+83 EQRSDDRTI
-91 VPSDV
+91 PSDV
-96 GSGGWSWGTLRTI
+96 GSGGWSWGDLRTV

-159 SDVDLLYKSRD
+159 GDKDLLYKPRD
-170 SREFVVDKIVAD
+170 NREFVMDKIIED

-187 EKLDSKRASD
+187 DKLDNKRASD
-197 QINCWTALSLLSRV
+197 QVNCWTALSLLSRV

-224 LNLQGA
+224 LNLQGS

-245 NESGYKVYSTGNE
+245 NESGYKLYSTGNV

-264 LFAANDLHEEEV
+264 LFASSDLREEEV

-285 LNKMHNINYYLTSRT
+285 LNKMHNINYYFTSRT
-300 QKDIGLTKEFVDSY
+300 QKDIGLTKDFVDSY

-326 TGYATMNFYE
+326 SNYATMGFYE

-347 TIRSVGYRRIGGDAI
+347 TIRSVGYKRIGDNAI
-362 LLPDFAAA
+362 QLPDFAATM
-370 ITGYQ
+370 TGYQ

-417 TQDDIDKSM
+417 TQDDIDKSI

-434 MPNLNMSDANQ
+434 MPNLNMGDANQ
-445 SPDVIMAATYPNVTG
+445 SPDAIMAAMYPTVTG
-460 ANKGVLLEIRRER
+460 TNKGVLLEIRRER
-473 CIELALEGFRWD
+473 RIELALEGFRWD
-485 DLVRWKAGKL
+485 DLVRWRAGKL

-515 DGKKDLLLYEE
+515 DGKIDLLLYKE
-526 GKEPQSSVS
+526 GNEPQSNAS
-535 QKVKIGGVIQLTE
+535 QKVKIGGVIQLTG
-548 GDKGYL
+548 GDKG
-554 IGFKDS
+554 I
-560 KKKFDEERDYLYPI
+560 
-574 PMGDLLLNEN
+574 
-584 LIQNPRWQK
+584 

>member
-1 MKKLYVTIKILG
+1 MKKLYVTMKVFG
-13 FLIVGSIVASCNDSF
+13 FLIVGGMATSCNDSF

-33 MAEVSP
+33 IAEVSP

-51 YTNGFYENLPEIK
+51 YTNGFYENLPAIK
-64 SIIEKDLV
+64 TIIEKDLT

-83 EQRSNDRV
+83 EQRSDDRTI
-91 VPSDV
+91 PSDA
-96 GSGGWSWGTLRTI
+96 GSGGWSWGDLRTV

-159 SDVDLLYKSRD
+159 GDKDLLYKPRD
-170 SREFVVDKIVAD
+170 NREFVMDKIIED

-187 EKLDSKRASD
+187 DKLDNKRASD
-197 QINCWTALSLLSRV
+197 QVNCWTALSLLSRV

-224 LNLQGA
+224 LNLQGS

-245 NESGYKVYSTGNE
+245 NESGYKLYSTGNV

-264 LFAANDLHEEEV
+264 LFASSDLREEEV

-285 LNKMHNINYYLTSRT
+285 LNKMHNINYYFTSRT
-300 QKDIGLTKEFVDSY
+300 QKDIGLTKDFVDSY

-326 TGYATMNFYE
+326 SNYATMGFYE

-347 TIRSVGYRRIGGDAI
+347 TIRSVGYKRIGDNAI
-362 LLPDFAAA
+362 QLPDFAATM
-370 ITGYQ
+370 TGYQ

-417 TQDDIDKSM
+417 TQDDIDKSI

-434 MPNLNMSDANQ
+434 MPNLNMGDANQ
-445 SPDVIMAATYPNVTG
+445 SPDAIMAAMYPTVTG
-460 ANKGVLLEIRRER
+460 TNKGVLLEIRRER
-473 CIELALEGFRWD
+473 RIELALEGFRWD

-515 DGKKDLLLYEE
+515 DGKIDLLLYKE
-526 GKEPQSSVS
+526 GNEPQSNAS
-535 QKVKIGGVIQLTE
+535 QKVKIGGVIQLTG

-554 IGFKDS
+554 IGFKDN

-574 PMGDLLLNEN
+574 PMGDILLNDN
-584 LIQNPRWQK
+584 LVQNPHW

>member
-1 MKKLYVTIKILG
+1 MKKLYVTMKVFG
-13 FLIVGSIVASCNDSF
+13 FLIVGGMATSCNDSF

-33 MAEVSP
+33 IAEVSP

-51 YTNGFYENLPEIK
+51 YTNGFYENLPAIK
-64 SIIEKDLV
+64 TIIERDL
-72 TDNVLYTNIPV
+72 TTENVLYTNIPV
-83 EQRSNDRV
+83 EQRSDDRTI
-91 VPSDV
+91 PSDA
-96 GSGGWSWGTLRTI
+96 GSGGWSWGDLRTV

-159 SDVDLLYKSRD
+159 GDKDLLYKPRD
-170 SREFVVDKIVAD
+170 NREFVMDKIIED

-187 EKLDSKRASD
+187 DKLDNKRASD
-197 QINCWTALSLLSRV
+197 QVNCWTALSLLSRV

-224 LNLQGA
+224 LNLQGS

-245 NESGYKVYSTGNE
+245 NESGYKLYSTGNV

-264 LFAANDLHEEEV
+264 LFASSDLREEEV

-285 LNKMHNINYYLTSRT
+285 LNKMHNINYYFTSRT
-300 QKDIGLTKEFVDSY
+300 QKDIGLTKDFVNSY

-326 TGYATMNFYE
+326 SNYATMGFCE

-347 TIRSVGYRRIGGDAI
+347 TIRSVGYKRIGDNAI
-362 LLPDFAAA
+362 QLPDFAATM
-370 ITGYQ
+370 TGYQ

-417 TQDDIDKSM
+417 TQDDIDKSI

-434 MPNLNMSDANQ
+434 MPNLNMGDANQ
-445 SPDVIMAATYPNVTG
+445 SPDATMAAMYPTVTG
-460 ANKGVLLEIRRER
+460 TNKGVLLEIRRER
-473 CIELALEGFRWD
+473 RIELALEGFRWD

-515 DGKKDLLLYEE
+515 DGKIDLLLYKE
-526 GKEPQSSVS
+526 GNEPQSNAS
-535 QKVKIGGVIQLTE
+535 QKVKIGGVIQLTG

-554 IGFKDS
+554 IGFKDNR
-560 KKKFDEERDYLYPI
+560 KKFDEERDYLYPI
-574 PMGDLLLNEN
+574 PMGDILLNDN
-584 LIQNPRWQK
+584 LVQNPHW

>member
-1 MKKLYVTIKILG
+1 MKKIYVTIKVLG
-13 FLIVGSIVASCNDSF
+13 FLIIGSMATSCNDSF

-33 MAEVSP
+33 IAEVSP

-51 YTNGFYENLPEIK
+51 YTNGFYENLPAIK
-64 SIIEKDLV
+64 TIIEKDLT

-83 EQRSNDRV
+83 EQRSDDRTI
-91 VPSDV
+91 PSDA
-96 GSGGWSWGTLRTI
+96 GSGGWSWGDLRTI

-159 SDVDLLYKSRD
+159 GDVDLLYKPRD
-170 SREFVVDKIVAD
+170 KREFVMDKIIED

-187 EKLDSKRASD
+187 DKLENKRASD

-224 LNLQGA
+224 LNLQGT
-230 DVLLEKAYKAAERVM
+230 DMLLEKAYKAAERVI
-245 NESGYKVYSTGNE
+245 NESGYKLYSTGNV

-264 LFAANDLHEEEV
+264 LFASNDLREEEV

-285 LNKMHNINYYLTSRT
+285 LNKMHNINYYFTSRT
-300 QKDIGLTKEFVDSY
+300 QKDIGLTKDFVDSY
-314 LLQSNGKPFTSK
+314 LLQSNGKTFTSK
-326 TGYATMNFYE
+326 TDYKTMGFYE

-347 TIRSVGYRRIGGDAI
+347 TIRSVGYKRIGDNTVQ
-362 LLPDFAAA
+362 LPDFAATM
-370 ITGYQ
+370 TGYQ
-375 VSKFVSDVS
+375 VSKFVSDIS

-417 TQDDIDKSM
+417 TQDDIDKSI

-445 SPDVIMAATYPNVTG
+445 SPDAVIAAMYPNVTG

-473 CIELALEGFRWD
+473 RIELALEGFRWD

-515 DGKKDLLLYEE
+515 DGKADLLLYEE
-526 GKEPQSSVS
+526 GNEPQSNAS

-554 IGFKDS
+554 IGFKDN
-560 KKKFDEERDYLYPI
+560 KKKFDEERDYLYPL
-574 PMGDLLLNEN
+574 PMGDILLNEN
-584 LIQNPRWQK
+584 LAQNPHW

>member
-1 MKKLYVTIKILG
+1 MKKLYVTIKVLG
-13 FLIVGSIVASCNDSF
+13 FLIVGGMVTSCNDSF

-33 MAEVSP
+33 IAEVSP

-51 YTNGFYENLPEIK
+51 YTNGFYENLPAIK
-64 SIIEKDLV
+64 TIIEKDLT

-83 EQRSNDRV
+83 EQRSDDRTI
-91 VPSDV
+91 PSDA
-96 GSGGWSWGTLRTI
+96 GSGGWSWGDLRTV

-115 YKQCTDLVARD
+115 YKQCTDLVARE

-159 SDVDLLYKSRD
+159 GDKDLLYKPRD
-170 SREFVVDKIVAD
+170 NRELVMDRIIED

-187 EKLDSKRASD
+187 DKLDNKRASD
-197 QINCWTALSLLSRV
+197 QVNCWTALSFLSRV

-224 LNLQGA
+224 LNLQGS

-245 NESGYKVYSTGNE
+245 NESGYKLYSTGNV

-264 LFAANDLHEEEV
+264 LFASNDLREEEV
-276 ILGRRYSLI
+276 ILGRRYSLV
-285 LNKMHNINYYLTSRT
+285 LNKMHNINYYFTSRT
-300 QKDIGLTKEFVDSY
+300 QKDIGLTKDFVDSY

-326 TGYATMNFYE
+326 SNYATMGFYE

-347 TIRSVGYRRIGGDAI
+347 TIRSVGYKRIGDNTVQ
-362 LLPDFAAA
+362 LPDFAATM
-370 ITGYQ
+370 TGYQ

-417 TQDDIDKSM
+417 TQDDIDKSI

-434 MPNLNMSDANQ
+434 MPNLNMSDVNQ
-445 SPDVIMAATYPNVTG
+445 SPDAVIAAMYPNVTG

-473 CIELALEGFRWD
+473 RIELALEGFRWD

-515 DGKKDLLLYEE
+515 DGKMDLLLYEE
-526 GKEPQSSVS
+526 GDEPQSNVS
-535 QKVKIGGVIQLTE
+535 QKIKIGGVIQLTE
-548 GDKGYL
+548 GNKGYL
-554 IGFKDS
+554 IGFKDN

-574 PMGDLLLNEN
+574 PMGDILLNNN
-584 LIQNPRWQK
+584 LIQNPHW

>member
-1 MKKLYVTIKILG
+1 MKKLYVTMKVFG
-13 FLIVGSIVASCNDSF
+13 FLIVGGMATSCNDSF

-33 MAEVSP
+33 IAEVSP

-51 YTNGFYENLPEIK
+51 YTNGFYENLPAIK
-64 SIIEKDLV
+64 TIIEKDLT

-83 EQRSNDRV
+83 EQRSDDRTI
-91 VPSDV
+91 PSDV
-96 GSGGWSWGTLRTI
+96 GSGGWSWGDLRTV

-159 SDVDLLYKSRD
+159 GDKDLLYKPRD
-170 SREFVVDKIVAD
+170 NREFVMDKIIED

-187 EKLDSKRASD
+187 DKLDNKRASD
-197 QINCWTALSLLSRV
+197 QVNCWTALSLLSRV

-224 LNLQGA
+224 LNLQGS

-245 NESGYKVYSTGNE
+245 NESGYKLYSTGNV

-264 LFAANDLHEEEV
+264 LFASSDLREEEV

-285 LNKMHNINYYLTSRT
+285 LNKMHNINYYFTSRT
-300 QKDIGLTKEFVDSY
+300 QKDIGLTKDFVDSY

-326 TGYATMNFYE
+326 SNYATMGFYE

-347 TIRSVGYRRIGGDAI
+347 TIRSVGYKRIGDNAI
-362 LLPDFAAA
+362 QLPDFAATM
-370 ITGYQ
+370 TGYQ

-417 TQDDIDKSM
+417 TQDDIDKSI

-434 MPNLNMSDANQ
+434 MPNLNMGDANQ
-445 SPDVIMAATYPNVTG
+445 SPDAIMAAMYPTVTG
-460 ANKGVLLEIRRER
+460 TNKGVLLEIRRER
-473 CIELALEGFRWD
+473 RIELALEGFRWD
-485 DLVRWKAGKL
+485 DLVRWRAGKL

-515 DGKKDLLLYEE
+515 DGKIDLLLYKE
-526 GKEPQSSVS
+526 GNEPQSNAS
-535 QKVKIGGVIQLTE
+535 QKVKIGGVIQLTG

-554 IGFKDS
+554 IGFKDN

-574 PMGDLLLNEN
+574 PMGDILLNDN
-584 LIQNPRWQK
+584 LVQNPHW

>member
-1 MKKLYVTIKILG
+1 MKKIYATIKVFGIL
-13 FLIVGSIVASCNDSF
+13 LVGGTVASCNDSF

-33 MAEVSP
+33 IAEISP

-51 YTNGFYENLPEIK
+51 YTNGFYENLPEFK
-64 SIIEKDLV
+64 STIEKDLT

-83 EQRSNDRV
+83 EQRSDDRTI
-91 VPSDV
+91 PSDA
-96 GSGGWSWGTLRTI
+96 GSGGWGWGNLRTI

-115 YKQCTDLVARD
+115 YKQCTDLAARD

-159 SDVDLLYKSRD
+159 GDEDLLYKPRD
-170 SREFVVDKIVAD
+170 SREFVMDKIIED
-182 LELAI
+182 LELAVD
-187 EKLDSKRASD
+187 KLDNKRTPD
-197 QINCWTALSLLSRV
+197 QVSCWTALSLLSRV

-224 LNLQGA
+224 LNLQGS
-230 DVLLEKAYKAAERVM
+230 DKLLEKAYKAAERVM
-245 NESGYKVYSTGNE
+245 NESGYKLYSTGNV
-258 DTDYRD
+258 DVDYRD
-264 LFAANDLHEEEV
+264 LFASDLREDEV
-276 ILGRRYSLI
+276 ILGRRYSL
-285 LNKMHNINYYLTSRT
+285 LLDKVHNINYYLTSRT
-300 QKDIGLTKEFVDSY
+300 QKDIGLTKDFVNSY
-314 LLQSNGKPFTSK
+314 LLEKNGKPFTSK
-326 TGYATMNFYE
+326 SDYTTMQFYD

-347 TIRSVGYRRIGGDAI
+347 TIRSVGYKRIDDDAVQ
-362 LLPDFAAA
+362 LPDFAATM
-370 ITGYQ
+370 TGYQ
-375 VSKFVSDVS
+375 VSKFVSDAS

-417 TQDDIDKSM
+417 TQGDIDKSI

-445 SPDVIMAATYPNVTG
+445 SPDAIMVAMYPNVTG
-460 ANKGVLLEIRRER
+460 DDKGVLLEIRRER
-473 CIELALEGFRWD
+473 RIELALEGFRWD

-509 EFDLDN
+509 EFDLDK
-515 DGKKDLLLYEE
+515 DGKIDLLLYKE
-526 GKEPQSSVS
+526 GNEPQSSAS

-554 IGFKDS
+554 IGFKDN

-574 PMGDLLLNEN
+574 PMGDILLNEN
-584 LIQNPRWQK
+584 LTQNPNWRK

>member
-1 MKKLYVTIKILG
+1 MKKLYVTMKVFG
-13 FLIVGSIVASCNDSF
+13 FLIVGGMATSCNDSF

-33 MAEVSP
+33 IAEVSP

-51 YTNGFYENLPEIK
+51 YTNGFYENLPAIK
-64 SIIEKDLV
+64 TIIEKDLT

-83 EQRSNDRV
+83 EQRSDDRTI
-91 VPSDV
+91 PSDA
-96 GSGGWSWGTLRTI
+96 GSGGWSWGDLRTV

-159 SDVDLLYKSRD
+159 GDKDLLYKPRD
-170 SREFVVDKIVAD
+170 NREFVMDKIIED

-187 EKLDSKRASD
+187 DKLDNKRASD
-197 QINCWTALSLLSRV
+197 QVNCWTALSLLSRV

-224 LNLQGA
+224 LNLQGS

-245 NESGYKVYSTGNE
+245 NESGYKLYSTGNV

-264 LFAANDLHEEEV
+264 LFASSDLREEEV

-285 LNKMHNINYYLTSRT
+285 LNKMHNINYYFTSRT
-300 QKDIGLTKEFVDSY
+300 QKDIGLTKDFVNSY

-326 TGYATMNFYE
+326 SNYATMGFCE

-347 TIRSVGYRRIGGDAI
+347 TIRSVGYKRIGDNAI
-362 LLPDFAAA
+362 QLPDFAATM
-370 ITGYQ
+370 TGYQ

-417 TQDDIDKSM
+417 TQDDIDKSI

-434 MPNLNMSDANQ
+434 MPNLNMGDANQ
-445 SPDVIMAATYPNVTG
+445 SPDAIMAAMYPTVTG
-460 ANKGVLLEIRRER
+460 TNKGVLLEIRRER
-473 CIELALEGFRWD
+473 RIELALEGFRWD
-485 DLVRWKAGKL
+485 DLVRWRAGKL

-515 DGKKDLLLYEE
+515 DGKIDLLLYKE
-526 GKEPQSSVS
+526 GNEPQSNAS
-535 QKVKIGGVIQLTE
+535 QKVKIGGVIQLTG

-554 IGFKDS
+554 IGFKDN
-560 KKKFDEERDYLYPI
+560 KKKFNEERDYLYPI
-574 PMGDLLLNEN
+574 PMGDILLNDN
-584 LIQNPRWQK
+584 LVQNPHW